1 MLILCYNKFGKF
13 AATIDRKLL
22 NGELSTTEELRERV
36 SAATFIKIVE
46 VVLKHFLRLDP

>member
-22 NGELSTTEELRERV
+22 HGELVTTEELRKRV
-36 SAATFIKIVE
+36 SAATFIKIAE
-46 VVLKHFLRLDP
+46 VVLKHFLSLDP